1 MKIKYYF
8 VTGET
13 KEIETDENTYQ
24 EIKDINR
31 QQDTIN
37 KREQR
42 KKQSIESALEY
53 GLVGACEPTHEE
65 IELDKLR
72 GERLIAL
79 PSVLATLNERQKDL
93 VSRVFFHGQSLQ
105 EIATELGIKYQSV
118 QDQLK
123 VIYKNLKKLFE
134 K

>member
-13 KEIETDENTYQ
+13 KEIEVDEKLYQ
-24 EIKDINR
+24 EIKNLNR
-31 QQDTIN
+31 EQDTTN

-42 KKQSIESALEY
+42 KKQSIETALKY
-53 GLVGACEPTHEE
+53 GLVGTCDPTQEDKE
-65 IELDKLR
+65 IEKLWS
-72 GERLIAL
+72 ERLIAL
-79 PSVLATLNERQKDL
+79 PHTLATLNERQKDL
-93 VSRVFFHGQSLQ
+93 VSRVFFRKESLQ
-105 EIATELGIKYQSV
+105 DIAADLGIKYQSV